1 MLIRIIYISNAVAT
15 QTANTTQAILQKAQD
30 TNLANGITGVL
41 CQGQGVYLQALEG
54 ERSTVTQLYAR
65 IYADKRHANVE
76 MIHCESIAKRR
87 YENWSMAHVSL
98 SDVDPETK
106 IVWPEFDPYSLT
118 GLLVMAR
125 IDDLLASGTVIVGS
139 TSIGLSCVR
148 AACADSPS
156 SRVQRTKMREAKGLL
171 TQSGK
176 NWQSLAAAPGF
187 CTQLAAMPAGV
198 GFWPFSTQFSSA
210 LNSGG

>member
-1 MLIRIIYISNAVAT
+1 MWLCYANCCNGRECQRFQCLRDHRWLCTSGLNYKVFFMLIRVIYISNAVAT
-15 QTANTTQAILQKAQD
+15 QTANTTQAILRKAQN

-118 GLLVMAR
+118 GQLVMAR
-125 IDDLLASGTVIVGS
+125 IDDLLASGAIIEGS
-139 TSIGLSCVR
+139 T
-148 AACADSPS
+148 
-156 SRVQRTKMREAKGLL
+156 
-171 TQSGK
+171 
-176 NWQSLAAAPGF
+176 
-187 CTQLAAMPAGV
+187 
-198 GFWPFSTQFSSA
+198 
-210 LNSGG
+210 